1 MLVNK
6 IANEKLDK
14 FLKEKGVFD
23 QYVYNVLS
31 LRSAD
36 SARRIFSS
44 DNVRISGSFKWSGSK
59 EGDTFWRELHELYH
73 EYCCEYCC

>member
-1 MLVNK
+1 MNMLVNK

-31 LRSAD
+31 LNGDD
-36 SARRIFSS
+36 SARYMLSS
-44 DNVRISGSFKWSGSK
+44 TTIKINNSFQWRESK
-59 EGDTFWRELHELYH
+59 EGHTFWEELHLLYCGY
-73 EYCCEYCC
+73 YC